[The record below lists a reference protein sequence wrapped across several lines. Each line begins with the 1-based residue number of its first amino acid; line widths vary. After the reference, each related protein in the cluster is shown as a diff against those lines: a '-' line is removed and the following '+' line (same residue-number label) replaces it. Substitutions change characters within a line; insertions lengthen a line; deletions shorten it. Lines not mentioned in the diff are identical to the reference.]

1 MKTEDLRKIYAIMV
15 LRIDAAAAAM
25 KIVVMD
31 HLAVQISVNFVN
43 QFNHALVLMIV
54 IALVQI
60 HINKFLIK

>member
-15 LRIDAAAAAM
+15 VRIDAAAAAM